1 MENNVQQHKPMR
13 VLMVT
18 GIYPTEQRPHSGTF
32 IKSQTDSL
40 IEAGIEVDVIHPK
53 PGPVLLRYAYAAW
66 QVFRKT
72 RRGQFDVV
80 HGHYGLWC
88 LTCCFQWTT
97 PVVASFLGSDLLG
110 SPAEM
115 GSANKKDMLVV
126 HISRWLSR
134 HVSAVIVKSQEMK
147 QSAGR
152 RDSYVI
158 PNGVDFD
165 LFGPQAR
172 SEARKALGWEPERAY
187 VLFANDPKIPRKN
200 YALAQAAVERLKNRG
215 IEAELV
221 VANGLSQA
229 TLVQYINASNV
240 LILPSLSEGSPNIV
254 KETMACNVPV
264 VATKVGDVVDVIGKT
279 KGCAVCP
286 FDADTLAD
294 ALAEAIEH
302 REPTTGRADI
312 QHLGLRRVAQQV
324 IAVYTHAIEQHKG
337 EKKRVSPITQLPV
350 TPTSPGNSAVPANGT
365 IATSDELQQVGVGI
379 SMRYSGEGREELY
392 GTRQKAKDFDAG

>member
-1 MENNVQQHKPMR
+1 MENNVQKLRPLR

-18 GIYPTEQRPHSGTF
+18 GIYPTERKPHAGTF
-32 IKSQTDSL
+32 IQSQVASL
-40 IEAGIEVDVIHPK
+40 IEEGVEVEVIHPR
-53 PGPVLLRYAYAAW
+53 PGPMPLRYAYAVW

-72 RRGQFDVV
+72 LRGQFDIV

-88 LTCCFQWTT
+88 LVCCMQWTT

-152 RDSYVI
+152 LDSYVI

-165 LFGPQAR
+165 LFRPQAR
-172 SEARKALGWEPERAY
+172 SEARKALGWKPEQAY
-187 VLFANDPKIPRKN
+187 VLFANDPGIPRKN
-200 YALAQAAVERLKNRG
+200 YALAQAAVERLKDRG
-215 IEAELV
+215 IEVELV
-221 VANGLSQA
+221 VANGLPQA
-229 TLVQYINASNV
+229 TVVQYINASNV

-264 VATKVGDVVDVIGKT
+264 VATNVGDVVDVIGKT

-286 FDADTLAD
+286 FDADALAN

-302 REPTTGRADI
+302 TEPTTGRADI
-312 QHLGLRRVAQQV
+312 QHLDLHLVAQRVIGVYRQV
-324 IAVYTHAIEQHKG
+324 IGQGKRRG
-337 EKKRVSPITQLPV
+337 KREKWGGIVWDTSKR
-350 TPTSPGNSAVPANGT
+350 
-365 IATSDELQQVGVGI
+365 
-379 SMRYSGEGREELY
+379 
-392 GTRQKAKDFDAG
+392 

>member
-1 MENNVQQHKPMR
+1 MENNVQQPRPMR

-53 PGPVLLRYAYAAW
+53 PGPVPLRYAYAAW

-72 RRGQFDVV
+72 RKGQFDIV

-88 LTCCFQWTT
+88 LTCRMQWTT
-97 PVVASFLGSDLLG
+97 PVIASFLGSDLLG
-110 SPAEM
+110 SPTEM

-134 HVSAVIVKSQEMK
+134 HVNAVIVKSQEMK

-165 LFGPQAR
+165 LFRPQAR
-172 SEARKALGWEPERAY
+172 SEARQALGWKPEQAY

-200 YALAQAAVERLKNRG
+200 YALAQAAVERLKDRG

-221 VANGLSQA
+221 VAKGLPQRMV
-229 TLVQYINASNV
+229 VQYINASNV

-286 FDADTLAD
+286 FEAD
-294 ALAEAIEH
+294 ALAEALAEAIAH

-312 QHLGLRRVAQQV
+312 QHLGLHRVAQQV
-324 IAVYTHAIEQHKG
+324 IAVYTHAIEQHKSG
-337 EKKRVSPITQLPV
+337 KRRVPPVAQLPV
-350 TPTSPGNSAVPANGT
+350 IPTSPGNSAVPANET
-365 IATSDELQQVGVGI
+365 IATSDELQHVGVGI
-379 SMRYSGEGREELY
+379 SMRYAREDGEELY
-392 GTRQKAKDFDAG
+392 GKRQKDIDAG